1 VGTAGFWFAAS
12 PGRRTQ
18 PKPAAGMRPTI
29 LKNQPGGDCC
39 WPMAAPTNPIK
50 GGETMDQKQILK
62 QMIDFNKATFD
73 NTFNA
78 MVMLQEQAERAANTL
93 LEQANWLPEDGNKAI
108 NEWVKA
114 YKKGRED
121 FKKVVDEN
129 FQKVESFFSGTK

>member
-1 VGTAGFWFAAS
+1 
-12 PGRRTQ
+12 
-18 PKPAAGMRPTI
+18 
-29 LKNQPGGDCC
+29 
-39 WPMAAPTNPIK
+39 
-50 GGETMDQKQILK
+50 
-62 QMIDFNKATFD
+62 MIDFNKATFD

-93 LEQANWLPEDGNKAI
+93 MEQANWLPEDGKKAI

-129 FQKVESFFSGTK
+129 FQKVESFFSGAK

>member
-1 VGTAGFWFAAS
+1 
-12 PGRRTQ
+12 
-18 PKPAAGMRPTI
+18 
-29 LKNQPGGDCC
+29 
-39 WPMAAPTNPIK
+39 
-50 GGETMDQKQILK
+50 MDQKQILK

-93 LEQANWLPEDGNKAI
+93 MEQANWLPEDGKKAI

-121 FKKVVDEN
+121 FKMVVDEN
-129 FQKVESFFSGTK
+129 FQKVESFFSGAK